1 MKFTWYKIVVIGT
14 VLSLVIPVHGQDK
27 KEIREK
33 GISSKTVEEYFI
45 EEGMDKPVIE
55 SIEKYNKDGE
65 LVEIQLFSSRGEVKT
80 WEKYVYDDKG
90 WLVEEIFL
98 DEKGNIMRTEKSI
111 YENGLKVEKQFFNE
125 RDKLYKKKKYVYDY
139 R

>member
-1 MKFTWYKIVVIGT
+1 MRFTWYKVVVIGI
-14 VLSLVIPVHGQDK
+14 VLSLVIPVQGQNK

-33 GISSKTVEEYFI
+33 GISSISVEEYFI
-45 EEGMDKPVIE
+45 EEGIDKPVIE

-65 LVEIQLFSSRGEVKT
+65 LVEIQVFNSRGEVKT

-98 DEKGNIMRTEKSI
+98 DEKGKIVRTEKSI